1 MSTTD
6 EPKDGLPVAGP
17 SRIAA
22 SEVKQRGWRGVM
34 RTVQQQGTLVV
45 TNHNRP
51 EAVILGV
58 EQYEALRQAASL
70 GEIQA
75 KGPFCP
81 NWIGADRDVP

>member
-1 MSTTD
+1 
-6 EPKDGLPVAGP
+6 
-17 SRIAA
+17 
-22 SEVKQRGWRGVM
+22 M

-70 GEIQA
+70 GERRVETALEDLSRDFDKRLSALQEKDAGDRLRAAMRKPA
-75 KGPFCP
+75 KLHGKVR
-81 NWIGADRDVP
+81 AAEKR